1 MESRLEQMG
10 KIATTADVLEAQ
22 QKEQKVKG
30 PARTIQLC
38 SISKK
43 FICCDFSLLYC
54 LQSFHAE
61 LHQYKYHVE
70 LFNQL
75 TQKLIAVY
83 PSDDT
88 SRIKR
93 MTETVNIR
101 LVNRIISIY

>member
-22 QKEQKVKG
+22 QKEQKVIT
-30 PARTIQLC
+30 PVFEI
-38 SISKK
+38 
-43 FICCDFSLLYC
+43 DSLVEYVLYECLSC

-93 MTETVNIR
+93 MTEAVNMR
-101 LVNRIISIY
+101 

>member
-1 MESRLEQMG
+1 MLASHQILLQ
-10 KIATTADVLEAQ
+10 IAGLVIDVIL
-22 QKEQKVKG
+22 
-30 PARTIQLC
+30 
-38 SISKK
+38 
-43 FICCDFSLLYC
+43 FIANFTNDIHS
-54 LQSFHAE
+54 QSFHAE

-93 MTETVNIR
+93 MTEAIHVR
-101 LVNRIISIY
+101 